1 MISTLAPGAQLFLA
15 NLNQIELQLSQA
27 TAEVSSGKK
36 LNVAS
41 DDPADVASLLQLRT
55 DEQQNQQ
62 IEANLTLAN
71 TDASAADSALS
82 SAATMM
88 DTAIQIATEGA
99 NATQTADTRLSMA
112 QQVQSILQEMVAFS
126 QTQVQGRYIFSGDQ
140 DQSATFQVD
149 LSAVNGPPDTN
160 GAANGVDEL
169 SDAAATQLIQDPAGG
184 SFTASQ
190 TAHGIFDDTDSDG
203 NPEADNVFA
212 ALNGLLTAL
221 NNNDQAG
228 ITSSVTNLQQAA
240 NRLNNM
246 DAFYGTVETR
256 IQDATT
262 FANTYDG
269 QLQTEIGNI
278 QDADVTSA
286 ATTLT
291 QANTELQAAMEMQ
304 GKMPTSTLF
313 NYLA

>member
-1 MISTLAPGAQLFLA
+1 
-15 NLNQIELQLSQA
+15 
-27 TAEVSSGKK
+27 
-36 LNVAS
+36 
-41 DDPADVASLLQLRT
+41 
-55 DEQQNQQ
+55 
-62 IEANLTLAN
+62 
-71 TDASAADSALS
+71 
-82 SAATMM
+82 MM